1 MGFVGKRLWADAYGL
16 CRKTTM
22 GGRLRILT
30 NNKLPRVQS
39 GGRLWA
45 LSENDYGRTP
55 MGFVGKRLW
64 ADAYGLSREWAD
76 AYGLCRKTTMVVH
89 HFGHVEACYLLDS
102 VGVD

>member
-1 MGFVGKRLWADAYGL
+1 MKIQ
-16 CRKTTM
+16 C
-22 GGRLRILT
+22 
-30 NNKLPRVQS
+30 KLPRVQS

-64 ADAYGLSREWAD
+64 ADAYGLSWEWAD
-76 AYGLCRKTTMVVH
+76 AYGLSWEWADVYGLCRKTTMVVH
-89 HFGHVEACYLLDS
+89 HFGHMEACYLLDS